1 MENTHLN
8 TEQEPRATTH
18 AAAGEAPS
26 HDAEQAVGLLGLDSD
41 VASRVMQIID
51 EQVKNAETA
60 GYRRGR
66 NEKIELLT
74 RPLDPVTEADLE
86 SDAATPHFPRYT
98 RRSVW
103 DT

>member
-1 MENTHLN
+1 MENTSIN
-8 TEQEPRATTH
+8 TEQAPRPEARE
-18 AAAGEAPS
+18 AASEAPS
-26 HDAEQAVGLLGLDSD
+26 HDAEQAIGRLGLDSD
-41 VASRVMQIID
+41 VASLVMEIID
-51 EQVKNAETA
+51 EQVKNADIA